1 MGFDLPFS
9 GTLNPTKSSRKLSEP
24 SLRRDVRF
32 YDVMPASCIIDT
44 IYRLYFTIDSLKIVV
59 GTYFWLH
66 IDENSHTKVFEYG
79 KFIGLVEEKQICVK
93 MRQNCHDI
101 FS

>member
-1 MGFDLPFS
+1 MYFCKMGFDLPFS

-59 GTYFWLH
+59 GTYF
-66 IDENSHTKVFEYG
+66 
-79 KFIGLVEEKQICVK
+79 
-93 MRQNCHDI
+93 
-101 FS
+101 